1 MSFFYVITSVT
12 AIIGVIYIWGRLIR
26 YLPLPA
32 PLRWLIVALFLAA
45 SQNMLILRKLA
56 TTPLPQELITQIGLA
71 AGVIQAFELTLI
83 GLCAF
88 CDTAL
93 FCIWLGRLVA
103 RPVFP
108 DIEPHSFPVRSSRLG
123 LRKRAIFLVCLGTAI
138 SGFGVYGAM
147 RLPLVKEQPLPI
159 AGLPAGLEGVRLAM
173 LADVHIGAGLDGA
186 WLQKV
191 VNAANAQH
199 ADAVL
204 IVGDVVD
211 GSVARL
217 YDEVKCLGEL
227 KAPQGVFLVAGN
239 HEYYSGY
246 REWIAAFKRMGL
258 SVLTNEHRVL
268 RINGVDLVIAGV
280 TDDTAASF
288 SERPL
293 PDPVGAM
300 VGAPGQAV
308 KILLRHRPD
317 KAPEAAALGYGAQLS
332 GHTHGGQIIFLYPLI
347 KLWHKYVLGLYE
359 VGGMSLYVTPGTGV
373 WARFP
378 VRFGTVPEITVLTLS
393 KK

>member
-45 SQNMLILRKLA
+45 SQNMLILRKLMA
-56 TTPLPQELITQIGLA
+56 TPLSHDFIAQFGLI
-71 AGVIQAFELTLI
+71 AGAIQAFELTLI

-88 CDTAL
+88 CDAAL
-93 FCIWLGRLVA
+93 FFVWLGRLIA

-108 DIEPHSFPVRSSRLG
+108 DIQLHSFPVRSSRRG
-123 LRKRAIFLVCLGTAI
+123 LRKRAIFLACLGLVVTAV
-138 SGFGVYGAM
+138 GVQGAI
-147 RLPLVKEQPLPI
+147 RLPAVKEQSLPI
-159 AGLPAGLEGVRLAM
+159 AGLPAELAGVRLAM
-173 LADVHIGAGLDGA
+173 LADVHIGAGLDGE

-191 VNAANAQH
+191 VTVTNAQY
-199 ADAVL
+199 ADAVF

-211 GSVARL
+211 GTVERL

-227 KAPQGVFLVAGN
+227 KAPDGVYLVAGN

-246 REWIAAFKRMGL
+246 REWMAAFKHMGL
-258 SVLTNEHRVL
+258 TVLTNEHRVL
-268 RINGVDLVIAGV
+268 RINGAELVIAGV
-280 TDDTAASF
+280 ADDTAESF
-288 SERPL
+288 GERPL

-300 VGAPGQAV
+300 VGSPEKAV

-317 KAPEAAALGYGAQLS
+317 KAAEAAVLGYDAQLS

-347 KLWHKYVLGLYE
+347 QFWHKYVLGLYD
-359 VGGMSLYVTPGTGV
+359 VGGMPLYVTPGTGV

-378 VRFGTVPEITVLTLS
+378 IRFGTVPEITVLTLV